1 MRFSRVTA
9 GLGPPVLEQF
19 RSFRVIF
26 DYTRGKAVASI
37 RLDMPL
43 PEETGF
49 GGRITCER
57 IFETTGQGITTSL
70 ISALR

>member
-37 RLDMPL
+37 RLDMRL
-43 PEETGF
+43 PEEIEF
-49 GGRITCER
+49 GGALLVN
-57 IFETTGQGITTSL
+57 GSSNLQGRE
-70 ISALR
+70 LRLL

>member
-37 RLDMPL
+37 RLDMRP
-43 PEETGF
+43 PEETEF
-49 GGRITCER
+49 GG
-57 IFETTGQGITTSL
+57 
-70 ISALR
+70 ALLVNGSSKLRGRELRLL